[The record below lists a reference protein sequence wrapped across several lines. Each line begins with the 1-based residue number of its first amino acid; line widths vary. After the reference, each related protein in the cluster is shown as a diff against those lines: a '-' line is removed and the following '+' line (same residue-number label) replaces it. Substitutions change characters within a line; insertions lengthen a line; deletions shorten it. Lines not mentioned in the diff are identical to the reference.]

1 MARATV
7 RERGQVTLPPEVRAA
22 LHVKPGDELV
32 FEVTDSGVLVRGM
45 KMIPAEQAW
54 FWSEQWQR
62 GEREAS
68 RDLAKGSARVHPDA
82 EEMFRALRRG

>member
-1 MARATV
+1 MTRATV

-22 LHVKPGDELV
+22 LHVEPGDELV
-32 FEVTDSGVLVRGM
+32 FEMTDTGVLVRGM

-54 FWSEQWQR
+54 FWTDEWQR

-68 RDLAKGSARVHPDA
+68 RDLAKGRTRPHADA